1 MSSSKAVINLD
12 TWSMIFVNNS
22 VKTDSI
28 IANSKVNNIK
38 QLISFCNT
46 NWSKLLNV
54 HLCQENKSFFSLI
67 NPLIVNLQ
75 KQQPRHQRMFS

>member
-1 MSSSKAVINLD
+1 MSS
-12 TWSMIFVNNS
+12 NS
-22 VKTDSI
+22 VKSDCT

-54 HLCQENKSFFSLI
+54 HLCQENKPLLLNKSI
-67 NPLIVNLQ
+67 NCEPSKAATTSSKNVFLRTKCCV
-75 KQQPRHQRMFS
+75 S